1 MIMSL
6 CWGLILESTNNS
18 EPSKMPAPVN
28 TDKVSGGSCPAD
40 GSPSQYCGV
49 HASVCGRI
57 ATAMLTAGSWY

>member
-1 MIMSL
+1 
-6 CWGLILESTNNS
+6 
-18 EPSKMPAPVN
+18 MPAPVN